1 MIYPEFLLA
10 SFYFLLLL
18 LINLIFVQL
27 FLNLYLQM
35 KEYNKVRRILKLFPY
50 QSPSNL
56 NFGENNLF
64 QLYFNLLLFFQWIK
78 VPKNK
83 DPMFLF
89 CSSFQLTDVIVLTF
103 FFKQLG
109 TINSLQTS
117 NRSYFILSKQQLT
130 GKS

>member
-18 LINLIFVQL
+18 LINFIFLQL
-27 FLNLYLQM
+27 FLNLYRQM
-35 KEYNKVRRILKLFPY
+35 KEYNKIRRILKLFPY

-56 NFGENNLF
+56 NVRENNLF
-64 QLYFNLLLFFQWIK
+64 QFYFHLLLFFQWIK

-103 FFKQLG
+103 FFKELE
-109 TINSLQTS
+109 TINSFQTS
-117 NRSYFILSKQQLT
+117 NRSYFILSKQQFI

>member
-18 LINLIFVQL
+18 LINFIFLQL
-27 FLNLYLQM
+27 FLNLYRQM
-35 KEYNKVRRILKLFPY
+35 KEYNKIRRILKLFPY

-56 NFGENNLF
+56 NVRENNLF
-64 QLYFNLLLFFQWIK
+64 QFYFHLLLFFQWIK

-103 FFKQLG
+103 FFKELER
-109 TINSLQTS
+109 INSFQTS
-117 NRSYFILSKQQLT
+117 NRSYFILSKQQFI

>member
-18 LINLIFVQL
+18 LINFIFLQL
-27 FLNLYLQM
+27 FLNLYRQM
-35 KEYNKVRRILKLFPY
+35 KEYNKIRRILKLFPY

-56 NFGENNLF
+56 NVKENNLF
-64 QLYFNLLLFFQWIK
+64 QFYFHLLLFFQWIK

-103 FFKQLG
+103 FFKELE
-109 TINSLQTS
+109 TINSFQTS
-117 NRSYFILSKQQLT
+117 NRSYFILSKQQFI